1 MNEMYRGLLWWL
13 FRSEL
18 KRNRLPSCQV
28 LAEHFLVIWLAWSDR
43 GKVIIYIQHS
53 LSRQWGETI
62 KWFVIQTFPHSLFCR
77 GLTVT
82 LFSGFGGKD
91 ERRCQES
98 WEGCAVVSL
107 ACSNG
112 GIRFLTWSPLLPSSP
127 ESTEVQRFQA
137 ALISALYFILISF
150 VIKYICIRSMM

>member
-13 FRSEL
+13 FRSEF
-18 KRNRLPSCQV
+18 KRNRLPSCQL

-98 WEGCAVVSL
+98 REGYAVVNLRCARSALQELWNPVSHVTPSSHLLHSSL
-107 ACSNG
+107 FSKHWSSAISNG
-112 GIRFLTWSPLLPSSP
+112 VDYYLCPHCI
-127 ESTEVQRFQA
+127 
-137 ALISALYFILISF
+137 LY
-150 VIKYICIRSMM
+150 